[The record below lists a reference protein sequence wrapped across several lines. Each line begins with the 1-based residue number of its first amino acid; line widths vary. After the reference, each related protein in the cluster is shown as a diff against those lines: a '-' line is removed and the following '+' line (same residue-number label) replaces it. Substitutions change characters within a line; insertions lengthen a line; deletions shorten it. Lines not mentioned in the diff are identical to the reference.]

1 MLYQEIFIS
10 LIFGMIH
17 YFKNWV
23 KGHDNILKITV
34 TYISENLF
42 VMRIDMVM
50 TYFYQKGGI
59 LP

>member
-42 VMRIDMVM
+42 LTKELI
-50 TYFYQKGGI
+50 
-59 LP
+59 

>member
-17 YFKNWV
+17 YFKNGV

-42 VMRIDMVM
+42 LMKELI
-50 TYFYQKGGI
+50 
-59 LP
+59 